1 MLRRYELTDEE
12 WNQIVSLLP
21 PENSGKQ
28 GRPSKCNR
36 TILNGIVWIARSGAP
51 WRDLPERYGPW
62 QTVYSRFRKWIED
75 GILDN
80 IFRVL
85 SLDVELSELSIDASI
100 VQAHQHSAGAK
111 KGAIQRNRTQSRW
124 SKYKNPRHC
133 RCLWL
138 SCLCYAQ

>member
-62 QTVYSRFRKWIED
+62 QTVYSRFRKWMED

-85 SLDVELSELSIDASI
+85 SLDAELSELSIDAPLSRLINI
-100 VQAHQHSAGAK
+100 VQVQK

-124 SKYKNPRHC
+124 SKYKNPCHC